1 MGGAIAQQLTLDQP
15 QRVRR
20 LVVANSMPMFKPQTR
35 RHFAEFAYRWVVMG
49 LLGPARLARI
59 GAQRMYPGEDQAEQR
74 EKSAARGART
84 SRYSYL
90 SALAALGHWSV
101 LERLDELRLPVLI
114 VGAQHDYYTR
124 EESVR
129 IEIGSTWCRGS
140 VWKDW

>member
-35 RHFAEFAYRWVVMG
+35 RHFAVFAYRWVVMG

-59 GAQRMYPGEDQAEQR
+59 GAQCMYPGEDQAEKR
-74 EKSAARGART
+74 EKWAAIGART

-90 SALAALGHWSV
+90 SALAAFGYWSV
-101 LERLDELRLPVLI
+101 VAML
-114 VGAQHDYYTR
+114 
-124 EESVR
+124 
-129 IEIGSTWCRGS
+129 EIGM
-140 VWKDW
+140 